1 MGFKELLQQ
10 EIELEKEFLKQYQA
24 GMTSVQKYH
33 PYRLSQK
40 KDNEYYITLRK
51 TGKIKYLSKKQMGI
65 VAALRKFK
73 LCQAGITTIEQN
85 LKVLERLKKIY
96 KTYDPASLQESFSKA
111 YRPEPEE
118 LEAMAN
124 MASTQTSAGEKAPRF
139 TQSENPYHP
148 EHLKHITSFGLVV
161 RSRIEAAAAE
171 LAYSRGYYIMYEKR
185 VILYD
190 EDGNPHVVYPDFI
203 LCENA
208 QSPEV
213 TWIYWEHLGLLDM
226 EDYRERTMLKLKL
239 FPQNGIL
246 PGRNLILT
254 TDGMD
259 QSIDLI
265 AVRNVL
271 DSIKNLEVLK

>member
-1 MGFKELLQQ
+1 MVKNLRKYKLCETGIKI
-10 EIELEKEFLKQYQA
+10 IEKNLISLENLEK
-24 GMTSVQKYH
+24 
-33 PYRLSQK
+33 
-40 KDNEYYITLRK
+40 
-51 TGKIKYLSKKQMGI
+51 
-65 VAALRKFK
+65 
-73 LCQAGITTIEQN
+73 
-85 LKVLERLKKIY
+85 IY
-96 KTYDPASLQESFSKA
+96 DAYDPDAIQADLPKA
-111 YRPEPEE
+111 YRPKPEE

-148 EHLKHITSFGLVV
+148 EHLKHITSFGLIV

-259 QSIDLI
+259 QSIDLM
-265 AVRNVL
+265 AVSNVL